1 MRVRRPAVAALMAF
15 ALAAVV
21 LIGIV
26 VDSFSLVQAM
36 RDIGLL
42 TSNALLPISEQF
54 PVLDSLVPNVV
65 LASLPV
71 ILCVALYAALWPFV
85 SMSTGRPFMVAAL
98 VAALPAAIIPVL
110 DVLLAPFV
118 RPPGPEFLTGVFWLI
133 RVSSGLLGL
142 FLAIALRRS
151 GLFSVWVTSLALAW
165 AGLEVVI
172 PLGIRM
178 LGPLYGPYWLADT
191 TGLVENYVSPVV
203 LAMLLIL
210 LGLEMLA
217 LRGVSNKG
225 IEQTAQASMLK

>member
-1 MRVRRPAVAALMAF
+1 MRVRRPVVVALMAF

-36 RDIGLL
+36 RDIGQLA
-42 TSNALLPISEQF
+42 SSALFPLSERF
-54 PVLDSLVPNVV
+54 PVLDSLVPIVA
-65 LASLPV
+65 LASLPL

-85 SMSTGRPFMVAAL
+85 SGTPARPFMVAAL
-98 VAALPAAIIPVL
+98 VAALTAAIIPVL

-118 RPPGPEFLTGVFWLI
+118 RPPGPEVLTGVFWLI
-133 RVSSGLLGL
+133 RVSSGLIGL

-165 AGLEVVI
+165 AGFELVI
-172 PLGIRM
+172 PLGAIM
-178 LGPLYGPYWLADT
+178 LGPLFGPYWLADT
-191 TGLVENYVSPVV
+191 TALLKDYVSPVV
-203 LAMLLIL
+203 LAMFLTL

-225 IEQTAQASMLK
+225 IEPTAQGTLT